1 MRLQPIALNRSVGA
15 RASQLATRFS
25 ARELPAP
32 DRKLGASGLVQCF
45 DLPLWFKDFWRRAI
59 HSRPLPH
66 GNAALKLSPIR

>member
-32 DRKLGASGLVQCF
+32 DRKRRASGLVQCF
-45 DLPLWFKDFWRRAI
+45 DLPLWLKDFWRTAI